1 MLTKQCNMQ
10 QLSLQFEGYA
20 DEMRQPVEVSA
31 TTQRNKVSDSSHAGN
46 NPFPRWEKSV
56 PTLGTSCKR
65 LKACELSVGWALKQV
80 NPSASLSRVVARVK
94 LLAQGAFLVVFGFGM
109 MFLAAIIGG

>member
-1 MLTKQCNMQ
+1 MQ
-10 QLSLQFEGYA
+10 QLTLQFEGYA
-20 DEMRQPVEVSA
+20 PIGQPETQGTA
-31 TTQRNKVSDSSHAGN
+31 TQCHQISESSHVGN
-46 NPFPRWEKSV
+46 KTFPHWEQNI
-56 PTLGTSCKR
+56 PALGTSRRC

-80 NPSASLSRVVARVK
+80 NSSAALSGVVTRVK

>member
-1 MLTKQCNMQ
+1 MQ
-10 QLSLQFEGYA
+10 QLTLQFEGYA
-20 DEMRQPVEVSA
+20 DETRQPVEVSA
-31 TTQRNKVSDSSHAGN
+31 TRQRNKVSESSHAGN
-46 NPFPRWEKSV
+46 NPFPRWEQSV

-80 NPSASLSRVVARVK
+80 NPSAALSQAVARVK
-94 LLAQGAFLVVFGFGM
+94 LFSQAVAAVTFGFGL